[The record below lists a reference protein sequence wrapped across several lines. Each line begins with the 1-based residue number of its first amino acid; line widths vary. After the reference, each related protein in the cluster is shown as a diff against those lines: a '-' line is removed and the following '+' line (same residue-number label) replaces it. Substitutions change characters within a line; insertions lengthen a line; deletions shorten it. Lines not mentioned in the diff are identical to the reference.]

1 MDNGLI
7 TFIIVTWNNEKQIE
21 TCLETLTRY
30 TTVPHE
36 IIIVDN
42 VSRDRTCDIIA
53 QKYPLVQLIKSK
65 ENLGFA
71 RGNNFALKKVRTP
84 YVCFINPDVILTED
98 ITLPAINIL
107 NQYENVGLV
116 TNKLCN
122 SDGSNQLTTGRFT
135 DLVSILISVCHF
147 SLFIPNPLRKNLCPE
162 YYKIKNGVFFPDW
175 VIGAEMFMRTSD
187 AKKIGGFS
195 IDYYMYIEDMD
206 ICWKVRHQLNKKVL
220 YNADISMIHLGGASE
235 KQNQSYS
242 KQEKLY
248 VNTFLFCKKYY
259 GMKKTYRLYR
269 FIVNLYKFRK
279 MLIYPLKLVNPKS
292 YIIEHN
298 RNVLKILTRLDCSDD
313 LGEKY

>member
-21 TCLETLTRY
+21 KCLDTLAQF
-30 TTVPHE
+30 TTAPHK

-42 VSRDRTCDIIA
+42 VSTDETCNIVVK
-53 QKYPLVQLIKSK
+53 KYPLVQLIKSN

-71 RGNNFALKKVRTP
+71 KGNNIALKKVQTP

-107 NQYENVGLV
+107 EQDKNIGLV

-122 SDGSNQLTTGRFT
+122 VDGSNQPTTGRFT
-135 DLVSILISVCHF
+135 DLVSILVNVCH
-147 SLFIPNPLRKNLCPE
+147 LYHFIPNTFKKTLCPE
-162 YYKIKNGVFFPDW
+162 YYKIEHGVFFPDW

-195 IDYYMYIEDMD
+195 IDYYMYMEDMD
-206 ICWKVRHQLNKKVL
+206 ICWKVWHQLNKKVL

-235 KQNQSYS
+235 KQNQNYS

-248 VNTFLFCKKYY
+248 INTFLFCKKYY
-259 GMKKTYRLYR
+259 GIKKTYRLYKL
-269 FIVNLYKFRK
+269 IMDLYRIR
-279 MLIYPLKLVNPKS
+279 MILIYPLKFVNKKNQ
-292 YIIEHN
+292 IFEHEK
-298 RNVLKILTRLDCSDD
+298 NVLKILKSLDCNNK
-313 LGEKY
+313 LQGNF